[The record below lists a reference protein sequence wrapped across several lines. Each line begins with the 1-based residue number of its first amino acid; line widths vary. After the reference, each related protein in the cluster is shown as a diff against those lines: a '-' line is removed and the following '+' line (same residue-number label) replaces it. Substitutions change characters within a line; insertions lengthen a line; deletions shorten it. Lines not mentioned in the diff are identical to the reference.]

1 MATEEIKMAVAKLSQ
16 TLKSNSLGL
25 VPVKF
30 KSNYKSYNVGETAGF
45 TPHKAAS
52 LIYSNIAVEVGEK
65 PKEEKKL
72 VKEKA

>member
-1 MATEEIKMAVAKLSQ
+1 MATEEIKAAVTKLSQ
-16 TLKSNSLGL
+16 TLKVNGVGL

-30 KSNYKSYNVGETAGF
+30 KANYRSYNVGEIAGF
-45 TPHKAAS
+45 SPYKAAG

-65 PKEEKKL
+65 PKETKKI